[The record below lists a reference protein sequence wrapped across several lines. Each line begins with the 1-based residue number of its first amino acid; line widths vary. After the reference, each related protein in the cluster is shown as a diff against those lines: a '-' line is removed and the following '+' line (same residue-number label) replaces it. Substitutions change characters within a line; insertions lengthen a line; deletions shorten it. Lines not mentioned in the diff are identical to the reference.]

1 LILDGKEHQ
10 FEGIAEGRILDKR
23 VGEKGFGYDPVFQPD
38 GYEKTFAELSM
49 DEKNQISHRGK
60 AVNQLIKFLSQRKF

>member
-1 LILDGKEHQ
+1 MVKGEITKEK
-10 FEGIAEGRILDKR
+10 A
-23 VGEKGFGYDPVFQPD
+23 GEKGFGYDPVFQPE